1 MSSPIQQR
9 LENQQD
15 SDVAQGKQTLMVIHA
30 LSQPDSE
37 AKSRLL
43 SVLGKCEDATEAMV
57 QDGIAALDELGSIAY
72 ARERA
77 NEYHQHAHACLDRLP
92 DGPAMLA
99 LRINGS
105 STQAFELM
113 LTCSPRG

>member
-1 MSSPIQQR
+1 MDDLIDVLSDSETLGKPTG
-9 LENQQD
+9 

-43 SVLGKCEDATEAMV
+43 SVLGTCENATEDMIK
-57 QDGIAALDELGSIAY
+57 DGVEALNELGSIDY
-72 ARERA
+72 ARAKA

-99 LRINGS
+99 LR
-105 STQAFELM
+105 ELTD
-113 LTCSPRG
+113 LQLKRLS